1 MHLSCFSPSMLRQ
14 CAVGSPFCVCV
25 TISHRNLVKYTPIP
39 ADTMLWWFGKAKVM
53 FAVVNWMAAS
63 KYRCVIF
70 VHLIFFFL
78 CLAVLICGYF
88 DVQLWFQGFTPLN
101 HCISQ
106 LYCKNQDWYFFWYFT
121 HRHLIFFVINQTE
134 CGFDIPI
141 SFLSFFWIWKTTCM
155 FAHGKWTC
163 QSWCSP
169 FIFFFKC
176 GVKVVHIAWNIL
188 DRPSL
193 FFSLSDFQFCE
204 SLLKGSAIKLNEIK
218 LFVKV

>member
-1 MHLSCFSPSMLRQ
+1 ML
-14 CAVGSPFCVCV
+14 
-25 TISHRNLVKYTPIP
+25 
-39 ADTMLWWFGKAKVM
+39 LWTEWQLQSIDVSFLCT
-53 FAVVNWMAAS
+53 W
-63 KYRCVIF
+63 Y
-70 VHLIFFFL
+70 FFFL

-121 HRHLIFFVINQTE
+121 HLHLIFFVINQAE
-134 CGFDIPI
+134 CSFDIPI

-193 FFSLSDFQFCE
+193 FFFSVIS
-204 SLLKGSAIKLNEIK
+204 S
-218 LFVKV
+218 FVKVC